1 MSDRAVR
8 DTRSHSYSE
17 LAVRA
22 AVVTAVLGFAVLLWQ
37 TIDVLVLVFGAIIVA
52 VALRSLVLIATR
64 YTPLRDRWAL
74 LVVAIMLLAALVG
87 LGTLIG
93 SRLAEQFGQLTQ
105 TVQSAWMELR
115 AALQR
120 SDLGRMLLQT
130 ESQTASVSSA
140 AHLAGVATTSIDAL
154 ADLVL
159 ILFVGL
165 FLAAEPNLYRRGV
178 LRLVP
183 SSARLQVARLLD
195 ELGSALTHWLQGV
208 LIAMLCVGVL
218 TSVGLGLLGV
228 PLALSLGIL
237 AGVCEFVPYLGPIV
251 SSIPAILVAFTQGA
265 TPALEVA
272 GLYLIVHALEAYVLV
287 PIIQKRAVALPPALA
302 LVAVVLF
309 GLILGPLGVIF
320 AHPLMV
326 SVIVLVKQLYIRP
339 EALRA

>member
-22 AVVTAVLGFAVLLWQ
+22 AVVTAVLGFAGLLWQ

-165 FLAAEPNLYRRGV
+165 FLAAE
-178 LRLVP
+178 
-183 SSARLQVARLLD
+183 
-195 ELGSALTHWLQGV
+195 
-208 LIAMLCVGVL
+208 
-218 TSVGLGLLGV
+218 
-228 PLALSLGIL
+228 
-237 AGVCEFVPYLGPIV
+237 
-251 SSIPAILVAFTQGA
+251 
-265 TPALEVA
+265 
-272 GLYLIVHALEAYVLV
+272 
-287 PIIQKRAVALPPALA
+287 
-302 LVAVVLF
+302 
-309 GLILGPLGVIF
+309 
-320 AHPLMV
+320 
-326 SVIVLVKQLYIRP
+326 
-339 EALRA
+339 